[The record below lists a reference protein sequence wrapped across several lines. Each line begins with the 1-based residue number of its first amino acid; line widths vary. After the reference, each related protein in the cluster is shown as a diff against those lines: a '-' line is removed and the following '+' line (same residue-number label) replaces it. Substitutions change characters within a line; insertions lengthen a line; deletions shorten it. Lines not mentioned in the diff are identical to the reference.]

1 MRNLLISL
9 CIVAVFMEISGLIW
23 TGKDDKPSDAL
34 LRLSESPQPTL
45 ANPLQN
51 GYFLLLGFSAAAGTD
66 PVQVGYDMWLEAEA
80 RRGRRLYNYE
90 KPGRAE
96 LRASITAAEALPAWD
111 APDPLTELQKDDALF
126 RTAISRY
133 AILVQRYERWLNM
146 PFEDWGFG
154 QGACPRFEEMLIA
167 HRLYVATGF
176 AKTVQEGASR
186 LWTDLAAWRR
196 VLADAKT
203 LPLKVA
209 ALVMVD
215 DDARF
220 LSRLLG
226 RATIDNSF
234 SDIDLAVLQ
243 PLTTAEY
250 SLRWPIQNEFALSLR
265 QDGAPIESEALIG
278 KEASDRHREWLARTA
293 GLRPD
298 AFQRVV
304 HPTSHEAIRMAFD
317 TPRTREVYAAYYDA
331 VIKASETIHHP
342 LPKFREIARTASR
355 TLFDSLMH
363 PFEFEPDWELFS
375 QRLVETDAR
384 LRLAALQILL
394 RKPAPGAAVPAR
406 LAEAGSRY
414 FDPFTGLPMLWN
426 ATRERIYSVGKDG
439 LDDGGDSGFD
449 ISVPIRLSIAEDEDE
464 RDQARVVTV
473 AHPKKTTAIRQK
485 TSAAQ
490 RS

>member
-9 CIVAVFMEISGLIW
+9 CLIAIFMEISGLIW
-23 TGKDDKPSDAL
+23 SGKGNKPSETL
-34 LRLSESPQPTL
+34 LRLSESPQLTL
-45 ANPLQN
+45 TDPLQN
-51 GYFLLLGFSAAAGTD
+51 GYFLLLGFSAPAGAD
-66 PVQVGYDMWLEAEA
+66 PVQVGYDMWLEANA
-80 RRGRRLYNYE
+80 QRGRRFYNYE
-90 KPGRAE
+90 KPGRSE
-96 LRASITAAEALPAWD
+96 LRASITAAEALPAWE
-111 APDPLTELQKDDALF
+111 APDPLSELQKDDALF
-126 RTAISRY
+126 RTANSRY
-133 AILVQRYERWLNM
+133 AILGQRYERWLNM

-154 QGACPRFEEMLIA
+154 QDACPRFEEMLIA
-167 HRLYVATGF
+167 HRLYVAMGF
-176 AKTVQEGASR
+176 SKTVREGASR

-215 DDARF
+215 DNARF
-220 LSRLLG
+220 LSRLLS
-226 RATIDNSF
+226 RPAIDKSL
-234 SDIDLAVLQ
+234 SDFDLAVLE

-265 QDGAPIESEALIG
+265 QDSALIEIEALIG

-298 AFQRVV
+298 AFQRVA
-304 HPTSHEAIRMAFD
+304 HPTSHEAIRMAFE
-317 TPRTREVYAAYYDA
+317 TPRIREVYAAYYDA

-342 LPKFREIARTASR
+342 LPKFREIAQTAPR
-355 TLFDSLMH
+355 TLFESLMH
-363 PFEFEPDWELFS
+363 PFDFEPEWELFG

-384 LRLAALQILL
+384 LRLVALQILL
-394 RKPAPGAAVPAR
+394 RKPAPTAAVPAR

-426 ATRERIYSVGKDG
+426 AAQEKIYSVGKDG

-449 ISVPIRLSIAEDEDE
+449 ISVPIHFSPPEEV
-464 RDQARVVTV
+464 RDRARVVTI
-473 AHPKKTTAIRQK
+473 AHPKTTTVIRQHM
-485 TSAAQ
+485 SAAR